1 MAGKALI
8 EELVTRWEELRARGD
23 ETSVEE
29 LCRDHPELIGTVE
42 SAIAR
47 LRTASLEAT
56 SEWSTESKPAAPSG
70 LPSGTPGE
78 YVPGDDDTEGQ
89 GDGLGPP
96 QGPDE
101 IGRLGS
107 FQVVK
112 LLGSGGM
119 GSVFQAVDSQLGRFV
134 ALKVL
139 RPRLAGS
146 EVARQRFLREARA
159 AAKLEHDHVVAIYQV
174 GEDNGVPY
182 LAMPLLHGQSL
193 HNQLQGGGRLAGPEV
208 LRIGREIA
216 EGLAAAHAQG
226 LIHRDIKPANVW
238 IEEGSGRVKI
248 LDFGLA
254 RSAEEAGRLTQDGT
268 ILGTPAFMAPE
279 QATGGRQVDHRSDLF
294 SLGCVLYRMVTGR
307 APFAASSNAAML
319 LAIARN
325 DPVPPRDLNP
335 DVPAGLN
342 DLILQLLAKDP
353 AARPQSARS
362 VVEAIRAL
370 EQSRASAALSSA
382 IPAIT
387 INIGEEDPD
396 SLILRP
402 APRARART
410 QRTAI
415 WWIAAALAGVLLI
428 GVVLAGI
435 NWLPWLGEELY
446 DQGTLVLQSPSSA
459 VAVAV
464 KHEGR
469 LVGVLDPSAGPVL
482 RLGAGTYELVL
493 SDTAQPLKLASE
505 RVTLKRGERKLV
517 RVVLVPGA
525 RPSAVPWLP
534 PPASLEPWPSP
545 PDDDGGLPGLI
556 PRPAARTGVGRWQI
570 ETRRPRKSII
580 ALAWSPDRRLIA
592 CASMERLVRIY
603 ETGRFDLVRVLVGD
617 KGPVTAVAWSP
628 DGKQLAT
635 GSDDGTVQLWEAD
648 GTPGLFLRGHS
659 ARVTG
664 LAWSRDGKQLASA
677 SLDTSVRLWDKDGK
691 PGPVLAHP
699 DRVTGVSWNSDGSR
713 LATASD
719 DKNVRL
725 WAADG
730 TLGRVLQGHTQT
742 VNAVAW
748 SPDGKRIASA
758 GAAANDPSSDMTVR
772 LWSAFGTPGPVLKG
786 HVANVT
792 ALAWSPDS
800 KRIASASEDKSIRLW
815 GADGTPGKVIWGFAP
830 LLCLVWSPDG
840 NHVASGG
847 GTRHLRI
854 WDLEGAPGVT
864 FVGYPEIESV
874 AVRPDGLRLANA
886 RRNSPDVLLW
896 GPDGT
901 ADTVLKGHT
910 RDVACLAWSPDG
922 TRIATASYDASARI
936 WAADGTPGP
945 VFQGHVGDVL
955 AVAWSPD
962 GTRIASASRDK
973 TVRLWNADGTAGPV
987 LSGNTQEVFSVAWS
1001 PGGKQVASAG
1011 RDGTV
1016 RLWDADGTPMPLL
1029 GRFPGPSDCV
1039 AWSPD
1044 GTRIAAGDRRGD
1056 VQLWGAGGAPGPGLR
1071 GNSGHVTSIAW
1082 HVDSARLA
1090 LGSSASGVP
1099 LWDINGVRGPV
1110 LSFDPE
1116 SDTSLVAWAARGA
1129 KLVAAGHAGSV
1140 RAWNGRTLEPEWISF
1155 QASLLDVTAF
1165 SASGRLLRSTPSALR
1180 EFVYLVDRPGHGVDT
1195 LTHEAFEKRAGK
1207 ANPPLK

>member
-8 EELVTRWEELRARGD
+8 DELVMRWEELRARGD

-42 SAIAR
+42 SAINR
-47 LRTASLEAT
+47 LRAASEEAT
-56 SEWSTESKPAAPSG
+56 SEWSTDANAPAPSG
-70 LPSGTPGE
+70 PPSATSGAF
-78 YVPGDDDTEGQ
+78 VAGDDDTEGQ

-96 QGPDE
+96 QRPDE

-107 FQVVK
+107 FRVIK

-146 EVARQRFLREARA
+146 KVARQRFLREARA

-182 LAMPLLHGQSL
+182 LAMPLLRGQSL
-193 HNQLQGGGRLAGPEV
+193 HNQLQGGARLAGPEA

-226 LIHRDIKPANVW
+226 LIHRDVKPGNVW
-238 IEEGSGRVKI
+238 IEEGTGRVKI

-254 RSAEEAGRLTQDGT
+254 RSAEDAGRLTQDGT

-279 QATGGRQVDHRSDLF
+279 QAMGGRQVDHRSDLF

-307 APFAASSNAAML
+307 APFAAGSNAAVL
-319 LAIARN
+319 LAIARS
-325 DPVPPRDLNP
+325 DPVPPRELNP
-335 DVPAGLN
+335 EVPAGLS

-353 AARPQSARS
+353 AARPQTARA

-370 EQSRASAALSSA
+370 EHSHGAGALTSA
-382 IPAIT
+382 IPSIS
-387 INIGEEDPD
+387 IDIGEDAAD
-396 SLILRP
+396 SLVLRP
-402 APRARART
+402 APRARTAAR
-410 QRTAI
+410 RPPR
-415 WWIAAALAGVLLI
+415 WWVVAGLAGVLLF
-428 GVVLAGI
+428 GGVLAAI
-435 NWLPWLGEELY
+435 NGLPWLREAFY
-446 DQGTLVLQSPSSA
+446 DEGTLVLQSPSPA

-464 KHEGR
+464 KREGR
-469 LVGVLDPSAGPVL
+469 LMGVLDPGAGPVL
-482 RLGAGTYELVL
+482 RLESGTYELVL
-493 SDTAQPLKLASE
+493 SDSPQPLALASD

-517 RVVLVPGA
+517 RVVPVPSA
-525 RPSAVPWLP
+525 RPSAVRWPA
-534 PPASLEPWPSP
+534 PPASIEPWPSP
-545 PDDDGGLPGLI
+545 PDDDDGLPGLI
-556 PRPAARTGVGRWQI
+556 PHPAVLAGLGRWQI
-570 ETRRPRKSII
+570 ETRRPRKSLI

-592 CASMERLVRIY
+592 CASTERLVRIY
-603 ETGRFDLVRVLVGD
+603 ETTRFDLVRVLVGD
-617 KGPVTAVAWSP
+617 KAPISAVAWSP
-628 DGKQLAT
+628 DGQQLAT
-635 GSDDGTVQLWEAD
+635 GSEDGTVQLWAAD
-648 GTPGLFLRGHS
+648 GTPGQALRGHI

-677 SLDTSVRLWDKDGK
+677 SLDTKVRLWDRDGK

-699 DRVTGVSWNSDGSR
+699 DRVNGVSWSSDGTR

-725 WAADG
+725 WSADG
-730 TLGRVLQGHTQT
+730 TLGRVLSGHTQS
-742 VNAVAW
+742 VIAVAW

-758 GAAANDPSSDMTVR
+758 GSAASDRSSDPTVR

-786 HVANVT
+786 HAANVT

-815 GADGTPGKVIWGFAP
+815 SADGTPGKVIWGFVP
-830 LLCLVWSPDG
+830 IHCMVWSPDG
-840 NHVASGG
+840 DHVASGG
-847 GTRHLRI
+847 GTQLRI
-854 WDLEGAPGVT
+854 WALDGTPGAT

-874 AVRPDGLRLANA
+874 AVRPDGLRLASA

-896 GPDGT
+896 GPDGK

-910 RDVACLAWSPDG
+910 RDVAGLAWSPDG
-922 TRIATASYDASARI
+922 TRIATGSADATARI

-945 VFQGHVGDVL
+945 LFPGHVGEVL

-962 GTRIASASRDK
+962 GARIASASRDK
-973 TVRLWNADGTAGPV
+973 TVRIWNTDGTAGPV
-987 LSGNTQEVFSVAWS
+987 LSGNAQDVFSVAWS
-1001 PGGKQVASAG
+1001 PSGKQVASAG

-1016 RLWDADGTPMPLL
+1016 RLWDADGTSRPHL

-1044 GTRIAAGDRRGD
+1044 GIRIGAGDRRGD
-1056 VQLWGAGGAPGPGLR
+1056 LQLWSAGGASGPALR
-1071 GNSGHVTSIAW
+1071 GNGGRVTAIAW
-1082 HVDSARLA
+1082 HPDSARLA
-1090 LGSSASGVP
+1090 VGSAAPGVS

-1110 LSFDPE
+1110 LAFDPE
-1116 SDTSLVAWAARGA
+1116 SDASMVAWAARGA

-1140 RAWNGRTLEPEWISF
+1140 RVWNGRTLEPEWISF
-1155 QASLLDVTAF
+1155 QTAPLDVVAF

-1180 EFVYLVDRPGHGVDT
+1180 EFVYLVDRPGHGVET

-1207 ANPPLK
+1207 ANLPLK